1 MAMIIKDI
9 ATDGYER
16 IVRVVNE
23 SAKLD
28 CIIAVHNI
36 RLGPSLGGCRFW
48 AFDNL
53 EQQLMDAKRL
63 AEGMTY
69 KNSLCGI
76 NFGGG
81 KAVIN
86 ANYCN
91 GEKTPQLY
99 EAFGEAVHE
108 LGGIYVTAGDV
119 GTSQKDLLDI
129 KQTTDFVGGIEI
141 ESAIPTAIGVF
152 NAMKATSAYMRD
164 DDMSFDGM
172 HFCIS
177 GVGKVGSTLARLLYK
192 DGATLT
198 VADVNE
204 SAIENLTDLLFSTS
218 DISSAHT
225 VKCDYFSPC
234 ALGNVLNAETRDN
247 LHCSAIV
254 GAANNQLD
262 NEETDRWLF
271 ENDIVYAPDYLVNSG
286 GVIAIAAEIEGSV
299 DNIDER
305 LDEIAN
311 KTFEVI
317 HTSKERGVS
326 TDKVSKELAWERINN
341 G

>member
-1 MAMIIKDI
+1 MVMTIKDI
-9 ATDGYER
+9 AIDGYER
-16 IVRVVNE
+16 VVRATNE

-28 CIIAVHNI
+28 CIIAVHNT
-36 RLGPSLGGCRFW
+36 RLGPSLGGVRFW
-48 AFDNL
+48 AFDNI
-53 EQQLMDAKRL
+53 EQQLTDVKRL

-69 KNSLCGI
+69 KNSICGI

-91 GEKTPQLY
+91 GEKTPELY
-99 EAFGEAVHE
+99 KAFGEVVHE
-108 LGGIYVTAGDV
+108 LGGMYVTAGDV
-119 GTSQKDLLDI
+119 GTLQTDLLNI
-129 KQTTDFVGGIEI
+129 KETTEFVGGIEI
-141 ESAIPTAIGVF
+141 ESSFPTAIGVF

-164 DDMSFDGM
+164 DDMNFDGM

-192 DGATLT
+192 DGAKIT
-198 VADVNE
+198 VADVNAT
-204 SAIENLTDLLFSTS
+204 AIANLTDILFDTI
-218 DISSAHT
+218 DINLAHT

-234 ALGNVLNAETRDN
+234 ALGNVLNAETRSN
-247 LHCSAIV
+247 LNCSAIV

-271 ENDIVYAPDYLVNSG
+271 ENKIVYAPDYLVNSG
-286 GVIAIAAEIEGSV
+286 GVIAIAAELEGTE
-299 DNIDER
+299 DNIDKA

-317 HTSKERGVS
+317 QSSNEKGVS
-326 TDKVSKELAWERINN
+326 TTKISKELALERINK

>member
-1 MAMIIKDI
+1 MAMTITDI
-9 ATDGYER
+9 AADGYER
-16 IVRVVNE
+16 IVRVINE
-23 SAKLD
+23 SVKLD
-28 CIIAVHNI
+28 CIIAVHNT

-48 AFDNL
+48 AFDDFNQHL
-53 EQQLMDAKRL
+53 IDAKRL

-69 KNSLCGI
+69 KNSICGI

-99 EAFGEAVHE
+99 EAFGEAVE
-108 LGGIYVTAGDV
+108 ALGGMYVTAGDV
-119 GTSQKDLLDI
+119 GTLQIDLEYI
-129 KQTTDFVGGIEI
+129 KRMTDYVGGIEI
-141 ESAIPTAIGVF
+141 ESSIPTAIGVF
-152 NAMKATSAYMRD
+152 NAMKATSAYMHN
-164 DDMSFDGM
+164 DDMDFNGM

-177 GVGKVGSTLARLLYK
+177 GVGKVGSTLSRLLHK

-198 VADVNE
+198 VADVNTT
-204 SAIENLTDLLFSTS
+204 AIDNLNDILFSTT
-218 DISSAHT
+218 DINSAHT
-225 VKCDYFSPC
+225 IKCDFYSPC
-234 ALGNVLNAETRDN
+234 ALGNVLNAETREN
-247 LHCSAIV
+247 LNCSAIV

-262 NEETDRWLF
+262 NDETDRWLF
-271 ENDIVYAPDYLVNSG
+271 ENEIVYAPDYLVNSG
-286 GVIAIAAEIEGSV
+286 GVIAIAAEIEGTV
-299 DNIDER
+299 DNIDEL

-317 HTSKERGVS
+317 QTSSITGVS
-326 TDKVSKELAWERINN
+326 TNKISKELAWERINK

>member
-16 IVRVVNE
+16 IVRVINE

-36 RLGPSLGGCRFW
+36 RLGPSLGGVRFW
-48 AFDNL
+48 AFDNI
-53 EQQLMDAKRL
+53 EQQLTDAKRL

-69 KNSLCGI
+69 KNSICGI

-91 GEKTPQLY
+91 GEKTPELY
-99 EAFGEAVHE
+99 KAFGEVVHE

-119 GTSQKDLLDI
+119 GTLQTDLLNI
-129 KQTTDFVGGIEI
+129 KETTEFVGGIEI
-141 ESAIPTAIGVF
+141 ESSIPTAIGVF

-164 DDMSFDGM
+164 DDMNFDGM

-177 GVGKVGSTLARLLYK
+177 GVGKVGGTLARLLFN
-192 DGATLT
+192 DGARIT
-198 VADVNE
+198 VADVNAT
-204 SAIENLTDLLFSTS
+204 AIENLTDILFDTI
-218 DISSAHT
+218 DINSAHT

-234 ALGNVLNAETRDN
+234 ALGNVLNAETRSN
-247 LHCSAIV
+247 LNCSAIV

-262 NEETDRWLF
+262 NEETDQWLF
-271 ENDIVYAPDYLVNSG
+271 NNKIVYAPDYLVNSG
-286 GVIAIAAEIEGSV
+286 GVISIAAEIENTE
-299 DNIDER
+299 DNIDKA

-317 HTSKERGVS
+317 QSSNETGVP
-326 TDKVSKELAWERINN
+326 TDKISKELAWERINK

>member
-1 MAMIIKDI
+1 MIIKDI

-16 IVRVVNE
+16 IVRVINE

-36 RLGPSLGGCRFW
+36 RLGPSLGGVRFW
-48 AFDNL
+48 AFDNI
-53 EQQLMDAKRL
+53 EQQLTDAKRL

-69 KNSLCGI
+69 KNSICGI

-91 GEKTPQLY
+91 GEKTPELY
-99 EAFGEAVHE
+99 KAFGEVVHE

-119 GTSQKDLLDI
+119 GTLQTDLLNI
-129 KQTTDFVGGIEI
+129 KETTEFVGGIEL
-141 ESAIPTAIGVF
+141 ESSIPTAIGVF
-152 NAMKATSAYMRD
+152 NAMKATSAYMRN
-164 DDMSFDGM
+164 DDMNFDGM

-177 GVGKVGSTLARLLYK
+177 GVGKVGSTLARLLYE
-192 DGATLT
+192 DGGRIT
-198 VADVNE
+198 VADVND
-204 SAIENLTDLLFSTS
+204 SAVDNLTDILFNRV
-218 DISSAHT
+218 DVQSAYT
-225 VKCDYFSPC
+225 VKCDFLSPC
-234 ALGNVLNAETRDN
+234 ALGNVLNAETRSN
-247 LHCSAIV
+247 LNCSAIV

-262 NEETDRWLF
+262 NEETDQWLF
-271 ENDIVYAPDYLVNSG
+271 NNKIVYAPDYLVNSG
-286 GVIAIAAEIEGSV
+286 GVISIAAEIEGTV
-299 DNIDER
+299 DNIDKA

-317 HTSKERGVS
+317 QSSNETGVS
-326 TDKVSKELAWERINN
+326 TDKISKELAWERINK